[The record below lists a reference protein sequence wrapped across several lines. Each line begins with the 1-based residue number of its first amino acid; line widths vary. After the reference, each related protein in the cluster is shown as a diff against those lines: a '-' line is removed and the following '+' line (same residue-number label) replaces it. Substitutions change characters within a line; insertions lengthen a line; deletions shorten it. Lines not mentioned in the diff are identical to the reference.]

1 MAKRRSGLQGALQ
14 RQVMKAMWSLERAS
28 VDDVRRALPA
38 RQRGAYTT
46 VQTIL
51 NRLAERGLLRRE
63 RSGNLIVYSPRIS
76 EADYLA
82 SSMQQTLAG
91 ASDEARRVAL
101 AGLVGELSPAELEE
115 VQDLAAEVR
124 RRRTRGRGR

>member
-1 MAKRRSGLQGALQ
+1 MTRAQPALQGALQ
-14 RQVMKAMWSLERAS
+14 RQVMKAMWSLRRAS
-28 VDDVRRALPA
+28 VDEVRRALPA

-63 RSGNLIVYSPRIS
+63 RSGNLILYAPRLS

-91 ASDEARRVAL
+91 ASNEARRVAL
-101 AGLVGELSPAELEE
+101 ADLVGELSSAELEE

-124 RRRTRGRGR
+124 RRRRGRGR